1 MVRTSEGEVIDDL
14 TVQVAPPSVFS
25 PDLAVALTGTGVRIL
40 REVMDD
46 ATGMVP
52 MWMELVDNLGNWGM
66 SAKTAIGL
74 QWFTPASTWTV
85 LNNMVTWTTT
95 AKYDLTVGADY
106 SVTVGG
112 KVAVTA
118 GGTLDLMAGA
128 AMSLTATSIALKAA
142 SILLGASPC
151 VMSCAGGPLTW
162 DSPLMLLGIGASEPL
177 IKGTTFN
184 AALTVY
190 LAACSTAF
198 TAIAA
203 VPFLAPAAT
212 QFTALAAAAGA
223 LSGALAGALSTK
235 SMTL

>member
-1 MVRTSEGEVIDDL
+1 
-14 TVQVAPPSVFS
+14 
-25 PDLAVALTGTGVRIL
+25 
-40 REVMDD
+40 MDD
-46 ATGMVP
+46 AKGVVP

-85 LNNMVTWTTT
+85 MNNMVTWTTA

-151 VMSCAGGPLTW
+151 TMSCAGGPLTL

-177 IKGTTFN
+177 IKGTTFST
-184 AALTVY
+184 ALTSY
-190 LAACSTAF
+190 LTACSTAF

-203 VPFLAPAAT
+203 VPLLAPAAT
-212 QFTALAAAAGA
+212 QFTALATAAGVLSAA
-223 LSGALAGALSTK
+223 LSGTLSTK